1 MVMKNLLWMLPC
13 LALLASPA
21 MAADTQPAQKQPD
34 ELVKAVSGE
43 ILPLLKK
50 KHGYYAAD
58 NNRLYAMVNERILP
72 YFDFRKM
79 SQYVL
84 GLAWRRASEAQK
96 QRFADEFRKL
106 LVRTY
111 ATALL
116 RYNDQQVIYLPYTG
130 KPTDHIVLVKTEL
143 KQTSGEANVPIYFTF
158 YNGPQG
164 WKVFDLTI
172 DGVSLVTNYR
182 KVYGTRIQK
191 EGLDAVINSL
201 AEQNRK
207 AEAVAAQGSK

>member
-1 MVMKNLLWMLPC
+1 MKRLLWVIPLF
-13 LALLASPA
+13 ALTVLPA
-21 MAADTQPAQKQPD
+21 MADTKPVQQPD
-34 ELVKAVSGE
+34 ELVHAVSGE
-43 ILPLLKK
+43 ILPLLKA
-50 KHGYYAAD
+50 KHDYYAAD
-58 NNRLYAMVNERILP
+58 PNRLYAMVDERILP

-84 GLAWRRASEAQK
+84 GLSWRTASDAQK

-116 RYNDQQVIYLPYTG
+116 RYNDQTIVYLPYNG
-130 KPTDHIVLVKTEL
+130 KPDDHIVVVKTEI
-143 KQTSGEANVPIYFTF
+143 KQTSGEANIPIYFTF
-158 YNGPQG
+158 YNLRPG

-182 KVYGTRIQK
+182 KVYGTRIQQ

-207 AEAVAAQGSK
+207 AETAAGKKK

>member
-1 MVMKNLLWMLPC
+1 MKKLLWILPC
-13 LALLASPA
+13 LALVAALPSR
-21 MAADTQPAQKQPD
+21 ADTAKVEQPN

-43 ILPLLKK
+43 ILPLLKA
-50 KHGYYAAD
+50 KHAYYSAD
-58 NNRLYAMVNERILP
+58 PNRLYAMVNARILP

-84 GLAWRRASEAQK
+84 GLSWRQATEAQK

-116 RYNDQQVIYLPYTG
+116 RYNDQKIVYLPYTG
-130 KPTDHIVLVKTEL
+130 SPTDRIVIVKTKIE
-143 KQTSGEANVPIYFTF
+143 QTNGQASIPIYFTF
-158 YNGPQG
+158 YNYNPG
-164 WKVFDLTI
+164 WKVFDVTI

-182 KVYGTRIQK
+182 KVYGQRIQQ
-191 EGLDAVINSL
+191 EGLDAVINGL
-201 AEQNRK
+201 AAQNRK
-207 AEAVAAQGSK
+207 AESVASKKK